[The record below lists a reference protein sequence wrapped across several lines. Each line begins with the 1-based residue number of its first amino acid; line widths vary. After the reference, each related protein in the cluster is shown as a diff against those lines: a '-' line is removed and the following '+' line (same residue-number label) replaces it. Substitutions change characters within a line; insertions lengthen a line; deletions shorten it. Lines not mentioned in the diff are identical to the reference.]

1 MSICFYTYCNC
12 KMNLNNDLNRKIN
25 KAWNVCSNDL
35 KRFFIMKLRF
45 STVKCE
51 IVLIIPK
58 KLK

>member
-1 MSICFYTYCNC
+1 
-12 KMNLNNDLNRKIN
+12 MNLNNDLNRKIN